1 MLTFYFWVFDVGC
14 LAKKET
20 EGWAS
25 TYEKQTNK
33 PANKQAKTNKQ
44 KKQTNN
50 IIPPNTRRSNT
61 IIANNHSAKCVRRTG
76 TSPWPTNVLCVCV
89 CVFIKGSRQCNQGC
103 ITSE

>member
-44 KKQTNN
+44 KSKQTTLFHQTPARA
-50 IIPPNTRRSNT
+50 I
-61 IIANNHSAKCVRRTG
+61 
-76 TSPWPTNVLCVCV
+76 
-89 CVFIKGSRQCNQGC
+89 Q
-103 ITSE
+103 